1 MKENKR
7 WEEMT
12 PQEKKKAKF
21 NLSLLAIIALIV
33 ASIMAA
39 GIFNDSTEPQKK
51 EESVAVVHN
60 DELDGSV
67 RQITQFL
74 KKNLNDPGSYESVE
88 WGPVTE
94 NPHTKWF
101 VVRHK
106 YRAKNGYG
114 ATQIYNQI
122 FTLDSLG
129 TVLSTSDVE

>member
-1 MKENKR
+1 MKENKK

-51 EESVAVVHN
+51 ESVAVVHN

-101 VVRHK
+101 IVRHK

>member
-1 MKENKR
+1 MKENKK

-33 ASIMAA
+33 VSVFAA
-39 GIFNDSTEPQKK
+39 GVFNDSTEPQEK

-67 RQITQFL
+67 RQVTQFL
-74 KKNLNDPGSYESVE
+74 KKNLNDPESYESVE
-88 WGPVTE
+88 WGQVTE

-101 VVRHK
+101 IVRHK

>member
-1 MKENKR
+1 MKENKK

-33 ASIMAA
+33 VSVFAA
-39 GIFNDSTEPQKK
+39 GVFNDSTDPQEK
-51 EESVAVVHN
+51 EAVVHN

-101 VVRHK
+101 IVRHK